1 LLQAS
6 PEFPELASRMI
17 TMGEESGELQNMLNK
32 VADRYEE
39 KVTATTER
47 LVGVIEPV
55 SIIIIGL
62 IVGFIVVGMVQGI
75 MTMSTSTG

>member
-1 LLQAS
+1 
-6 PEFPELASRMI
+6 MI